1 LIVAQFV
8 LTISLV
14 VSFLLP
20 STHFVLA
27 CEPAGQKVQSHR
39 LVTLPQKNFSTAAT
53 GVLVDR
59 AAVEATACFVVAG
72 AGLVVEG
79 TGVLVVGAAVEAI
92 PATGVLVVGAA
103 VEVTACLVV
112 VLGVGVLLD
121 VAITVFPPLP
131 NLYTDI
137 I

>member
-1 LIVAQFV
+1 MAVQSIV
-8 LTISLV
+8 TIALV

-20 STHFVLA
+20 STHSVLA

-53 GVLVDR
+53 GVLVER

-112 VLGVGVLLD
+112 VRGVGVLLD
-121 VAITVFPPLP
+121 VAITVFPSLP

-137 I
+137 N

>member
-1 LIVAQFV
+1 MQHCFLSSDFLQSLRVLIAVQSF

-14 VSFLLP
+14 VSFLVP
-20 STHFVLA
+20 STHSVLA

-53 GVLVDR
+53 GVLVVR

-72 AGLVVEG
+72 AGGLVVDG

-103 VEVTACLVV
+103 VEVTA
-112 VLGVGVLLD
+112 
-121 VAITVFPPLP
+121 
-131 NLYTDI
+131 
-137 I
+137 

>member
-1 LIVAQFV
+1 
-8 LTISLV
+8 
-14 VSFLLP
+14 
-20 STHFVLA
+20 
-27 CEPAGQKVQSHR
+27 
-39 LVTLPQKNFSTAAT
+39 LPQKNFSTAAT
-53 GVLVDR
+53 GVLVVR

-72 AGLVVEG
+72 AGLVVE
-79 TGVLVVGAAVEAI
+79 
-92 PATGVLVVGAA
+92 ATGVLVVGAA
-103 VEVTACLVV
+103 VEVTSCLVV

>member
-1 LIVAQFV
+1 MQHCFLSSDFLQSLRVLIAVQSF

-14 VSFLLP
+14 VSFLVP
-20 STHFVLA
+20 STHSVLA

-53 GVLVDR
+53 GVLVVR

-72 AGLVVEG
+72 AGGLVVDG

-92 PATGVLVVGAA
+92 PSTGVLVVGAD
-103 VEVTACLVV
+103 VEVTA
-112 VLGVGVLLD
+112 
-121 VAITVFPPLP
+121 
-131 NLYTDI
+131 
-137 I
+137 